1 MVKRCTAS
9 TSFAPVYSGI
19 AMWREPAGR
28 SCSCMRCALLRKL
41 NENLALRRI
50 AANRMF
56 AERGLFVDR
65 SMVIST
71 AVAALKDAV

>member
-1 MVKRCTAS
+1 MVKRCTVS
-9 TSFAPVYSGI
+9 TSLAPVYQGI
-19 AMWREPAGR
+19 AMRREPAGGF
-28 SCSCMRCALLRKL
+28 CSRMWCALMRKL